1 LEAVARRVGRA
12 INCKL
17 IFWHTQKSLSY
28 SDAKWQK
35 VDMTNMTAQSRQN
48 SNLAQNWHAIWRA
61 IWCELRLISAVFA
74 LLAIAPFAHAQ
85 MPGQPHKVSAQ
96 LVAET
101 DNPAKGKM
109 VTLAIAMTP
118 QSGWH
123 DYWTNPG
130 DAGTP
135 LKLVWDLPEG
145 MSAGPIRAPVPETLI
160 VSGFMNHVYPKP
172 HAFLVDLAI
181 PASANVGDKLPVA
194 LHAEWSACSDKV
206 CVPESANLEIS
217 LAIGNGA
224 NSKARQEQFDG
235 WRAALPVPLG
245 SGAIY
250 TMTGTHIS
258 IAIPF
263 PAGAQIGEAHFFPA
277 TEDIFAYAA
286 PQSVKRNGDWLLL
299 KTKLKKPADGQ
310 IEGILR
316 LGNGAG
322 LLIKAQSG
330 SLPQG
335 AVGKDTS
342 EPVNANIVTLFDFA
356 LLGGLLLNLMPCVF
370 PILGLKA
377 LSLAKM
383 GGDERAAKRDAI
395 AYSTGVVA
403 FCLILGGVLLFLRAA
418 GSEIGWAFQL
428 QEPRVVFLLLLV
440 MTAITANLAGLFE
453 LGSIAIG
460 GTYTGKQGLT
470 GSFWTGALAAIVATP
485 CTGPFMAAAMGA
497 ALILPTAQALL
508 LFAGLGIGLA
518 SPYLAIAFIPSLR
531 NKLPKPGIWLVRFR
545 NLMAIPM
552 ALTTLAL
559 AWLLWRLSGVPALA
573 IGACTALAVL
583 AILFWAGRQQRQGV
597 GVGKLLAIGVL
608 VISGAGLAIFSPFAD
623 GAVRNIAASH
633 LGAEPYS
640 DALLKRYRSEGR
652 PVFVYFTADWCVT
665 CKVNEANAIGTE
677 ATASHFK
684 KAGVKVL
691 VGDYTRP
698 DPAITRTLSQ
708 YGSAGVP
715 LYLYFPKGGGDVQIL
730 PQILTPALMERL

>member
-1 LEAVARRVGRA
+1 
-12 INCKL
+12 
-17 IFWHTQKSLSY
+17 
-28 SDAKWQK
+28 
-35 VDMTNMTAQSRQN
+35 MTNMIARSRQ
-48 SNLAQNWHAIWRA
+48 SGNLAQNWHAIW
-61 IWCELRLISAVFA
+61 CELRLIFAVFA
-74 LLAIAPFAHAQ
+74 LLAFTPPAHAQ
-85 MPGQPHKVSAQ
+85 LPGQPHKVSA
-96 LVAET
+96 LLIAET
-101 DNPAKGKM
+101 DNPSPGSK

-181 PASANVGDKLPVA
+181 PATANVDDKLPVA

-206 CVPESANLEIS
+206 CVPESADMEIS

-235 WRAALPVPLG
+235 WRTALPVPLG
-245 SGAIY
+245 SSAIY
-250 TMTGTHIS
+250 STNSEHIN

-263 PAGAQIGEAHFFPA
+263 SAGAQIGDAHFFPA

-299 KTKLKKPADGQ
+299 KTKLKKPANGP

-322 LLIKAQSG
+322 LLINAQSG
-330 SLPQG
+330 TLPQG

-342 EPVNANIVTLFDFA
+342 EPDTANILSLFGLA

-383 GGDERAAKRDAI
+383 GGDERAAKGDAI
-395 AYSTGVVA
+395 AYAAGVVA
-403 FCLILGGVLLFLRAA
+403 FCIILGGLLLFLRAA

-428 QEPRVVFLLLLV
+428 QEPRVVFLLLLMMMAV
-440 MTAITANLAGLFE
+440 TANLAGMFE
-453 LGSIAIG
+453 LGNV
-460 GTYTGKQGLT
+460 TTGSKLADKNGLA
-470 GSFWTGALAAIVATP
+470 GSFWTGALAAIIATP
-485 CTGPFMAAAMGA
+485 CTGPFMATAMGA
-497 ALILPTAQALL
+497 ALILPAAQALL
-508 LFAGLGIGLA
+508 LFVGLGIGLA

-531 NKLPKPGIWLVRFR
+531 SKLPKPGIWLERFR
-545 NLMAIPM
+545 KLMAIPM

-573 IGACTALAVL
+573 IGACTAIAVL
-583 AILFWAGRQQRQGV
+583 ATLFWAGRQQRQGA
-597 GVGKLLAIGVL
+597 GIGKLLAPGVL
-608 VISGAGLAIFSPFAD
+608 AISGVGLAILSPFAD
-623 GAVRNIAASH
+623 GVVRNIAASH

-640 DALLKRYRSEGR
+640 DALLKHYRSRGL

-665 CKVNEANAIGTE
+665 CKVNEATAIGIE
-677 ATASHFK
+677 ATAAHFE
-684 KAGVKVL
+684 KAEIKVL

-698 DPAITRTLSQ
+698 DPAITRSLAR

-715 LYLYFPKGGGDVQIL
+715 LYLYFPKRGADVQIL
-730 PQILTPALMERL
+730 PQILTPAMLARL